1 MDITFL
7 VKVTDS
13 SHQGE
18 IGLLLYN
25 AGKEDSV

>member
-1 MDITFL
+1 MDVTFL
-7 VKVTDS
+7 VRVTDS

>member
-1 MDITFL
+1 MDVTFL
-7 VKVTDS
+7 VTDS

-25 AGKEDSV
+25 AGKEVNV